1 MWKFYQRREEYLAAA
16 HALYELATS
25 DQCVAPQIATSSW
38 CANASAIDL
47 QTRAFYL
54 AQAVT
59 ASKSA
64 ADVDAVDADFAA
76 QLSEL
81 LDVSNVQVEIAQA
94 ISALKESE
102 VSPDVKKDAI
112 DRLNDK
118 VLDIEIVRPHGH
130 ML

>member
-1 MWKFYQRREEYLAAA
+1 MRSL
-16 HALYELATS
+16 
-25 DQCVAPQIATSSW
+25 IAY
-38 CANASAIDL
+38 ASAIDL

-64 ADVDAVDADFAA
+64 ADVDAVDADFAS

-94 ISALKESE
+94 ISALQEDD
-102 VSPDVKKDAI
+102 VSSDVKRDAI

-118 VLDIEIVRPHGH
+118 VLDIEIVCLWR
-130 ML
+130 LSLRDR

>member
-1 MWKFYQRREEYLAAA
+1 MRSLNAY
-16 HALYELATS
+16 
-25 DQCVAPQIATSSW
+25 SSV
-38 CANASAIDL
+38 IDL
-47 QTRAFYL
+47 QTRSFYL

-64 ADVDAVDADFAA
+64 ADVDAVDADFAS

-94 ISALKESE
+94 ISALQEDD
-102 VSPDVKKDAI
+102 VSSDVKRDAI

-118 VLDIEIVRPHGH
+118 VLDIEIVSLWR
-130 ML
+130 LSLRDR